1 MTAVQE
7 RFELEFEGETVD
19 EVQVRIINAGDG
31 LSGALEIDPKVLHL
45 GDRFACVLIGEVTQV
60 NHKKKSNKDA
70 DDTRIRL
77 HTVTTTGITE
87 VEIDMAK
94 KILMAAADN
103 LARAKAARDEQQQID
118 FDGATEGQE
127 IIAAREEARAR
138 DALDEALAH
147 DDQ

>member
-7 RFELEFEGETVD
+7 RLSLEFEGETVD

-60 NHKKKSNKDA
+60 NHKKKTNKDA

-87 VEIDMAK
+87 VEIEMAK
-94 KILMAAADN
+94 KILQAASDN
-103 LARAKAARDEQQQID
+103 LARARTARDEQQQLD
-118 FDGATEGQE
+118 FDDATEGQE
-127 IIAAREEARAR
+127 IIAARAEQAQR
-138 DALDEALAH
+138 DALDEALEH
-147 DDQ
+147 DGE

>member
-7 RFELEFEGETVD
+7 RFELEFEGESVD

-147 DDQ
+147 DDE